1 MTNKLRILLTGAS
14 GTVGYEVLKQLY
26 LLRNKFD
33 ITVFGTRSKRSL
45 KQLLPYKEGIEIIYG
60 NISDIND
67 VRIACA
73 AKDVVIHLAALIPP
87 QADVKPELA
96 YEINTVGTRNLVRSL
111 EQLSPEAFF
120 LYSSSISV
128 YGDRL
133 ENPYIRVGDPLIP
146 SDGDEYAK
154 TKIEAEEIICSS
166 KLDWSIFRLTAIMGN
181 HKVSKLM
188 FHMPLATSMEIAS
201 PGDTGRAFIHAI
213 DKKEIISKKIFNLS
227 GGEKCRTTYQDLL
240 SRSFDI
246 FGLGKLDFPNK
257 AFAEKNFHCGYY
269 DDGDELNNILH
280 FRTETLDD
288 YYRCEKLKVSVWK
301 KALTYGLKSQIKSY
315 LLKKSE
321 PYQAHKTNDPEMI
334 KRYFYV

>member
-1 MTNKLRILLTGAS
+1 
-14 GTVGYEVLKQLY
+14 
-26 LLRNKFD
+26 
-33 ITVFGTRSKRSL
+33 
-45 KQLLPYKEGIEIIYG
+45 
-60 NISDIND
+60 
-67 VRIACA
+67 
-73 AKDVVIHLAALIPP
+73 
-87 QADVKPELA
+87 
-96 YEINTVGTRNLVRSL
+96 
-111 EQLSPEAFF
+111 
-120 LYSSSISV
+120 
-128 YGDRL
+128 
-133 ENPYIRVGDPLIP
+133 
-146 SDGDEYAK
+146 
-154 TKIEAEEIICSS
+154 
-166 KLDWSIFRLTAIMGN
+166 
-181 HKVSKLM
+181 M

-213 DKKEIISKKIFNLS
+213 DKKEMISKKIFNLS
-227 GGEKCRTTYQDLL
+227 GGEKCRTTYQELL

-246 FGLGKLDFPNK
+246 FGLGKLDFPDK

-301 KALTYGLKSQIKSY
+301 KALTYGLKSQINSY